1 MNIWLTY
8 QTTKKI
14 AKCIYQYRIY
24 LLCFS
29 CLFFC
34 CPKLDERT
42 AVHSH
47 GRDWTFANQRIAW
60 HSKHAGNI
68 RESHK
73 LRIRKCNEPMDID
86 GLCLSPKLCLNSES
100 LVIVETDWIEP
111 GIRAPDARRFCKLS
125 VMEKNCMQ
133 WLHTGP
139 ALNKQITQIIQNGPG
154 LSCAKCGFWIETNVN
169 NRDFAET
176 TACIQTR
183 MPTTEAKRSLE
194 CLALNDLPI
203 KVQWGHLRN

>member
-1 MNIWLTY
+1 
-8 QTTKKI
+8 
-14 AKCIYQYRIY
+14 
-24 LLCFS
+24 
-29 CLFFC
+29 
-34 CPKLDERT
+34 
-42 AVHSH
+42 
-47 GRDWTFANQRIAW
+47 
-60 HSKHAGNI
+60 
-68 RESHK
+68 
-73 LRIRKCNEPMDID
+73 
-86 GLCLSPKLCLNSES
+86 
-100 LVIVETDWIEP
+100 
-111 GIRAPDARRFCKLS
+111 
-125 VMEKNCMQ
+125 MEKNCMQ

-203 KVQWGHLRN
+203 KVQ